1 MKKIVLSVLMLAVL
15 CTALFAETD
24 DLLLSGQPIYYGEEQ
39 FIQRISERCEGREPV
54 GLVLTG
60 GSARALAH
68 IGVLKYLEEH
78 EIVPDYIIS
87 NSMGSIIAM
96 TYAAGMSPDQILRL
110 VTSFDLGTLFDLSL
124 PFGRGLLATDG
135 LESLVASILGDDLR
149 LENLDI
155 PVMIVSEDLVTKRQI
170 RICSGDFYT
179 VFTASYALP
188 VYFTPVKFE
197 EHLLTDG
204 GIANIAPLEA
214 AYDYGKNNIIAST
227 FYSGKSTDLRNPI
240 TVLNTAIDIGKRR
253 QGVEEILAH
262 PEAIWIRCDV
272 EDFSFMEFASGS
284 LMAER
289 GYESSAQ
296 HEAELKRFAAFAS
309 KLSDSTVLKREAFQE
324 RIEKTEEKWMGQ
336 NHLRLH
342 RPVSYPSLR
351 FENSLSGLLAGYKYG
366 VGNLEVFA
374 GAGFSFRINS
384 RTPLFRV
391 KADVSLRLWPTS
403 NSFLDVDF
411 TYLPWK
417 EFVAS
422 ERFEYAILAKAE
434 SRVSIGESVSWSGTT
449 KALTIRAYADTDIH
463 LGSSGLLDVDGGF
476 CMEGSN
482 PGLELDLSWSSNLPS
497 ADIGYAVKAEGFY
510 FFKPQDYSITAQA
523 RLFWRNMEFRPTF
536 AEMVLMSDV
545 RLGVFGQYTY
555 AKGAVETDIIAGA
568 FLSAD
573 TNLLG
578 LMRIPADLML
588 GWDFLYDKFYFA
600 LSLGK

>member
-1 MKKIVLSVLMLAVL
+1 MKKVVLSVLMLALV
-15 CTALFAETD
+15 CTALFAQTD
-24 DLLLSGQPIYYGEEQ
+24 DLLLSGQPIFYGEEQ
-39 FIQRISERCEGREPV
+39 FIQRINERCEGREPV

-78 EIVPDYIIS
+78 GIVPDYIIS

-110 VTSFDLGTLFDLSL
+110 CTAFDLGTLFDLSL

-135 LESLVASILGDDLR
+135 LESLVASILGEKLR
-149 LENLDI
+149 LEDLDI

-188 VYFTPVKFE
+188 VYFTPIKFE
-197 EHLLTDG
+197 DHLLTDG

-253 QGVEEILAH
+253 QGMEEILAH

-289 GYESSAQ
+289 GYESSAE
-296 HEAELKRFAAFAS
+296 HEKELEKFAAFAS
-309 KLSDSTVLKREAFQE
+309 KLSEEAVEKREVYQAK
-324 RIEKTEEKWMGQ
+324 IEKTEKKWIGQ
-336 NHLRLH
+336 HHLGLH
-342 RPVSYPSLR
+342 RPASYPSIR

-366 VGNLEVFA
+366 IGNLEVFA

-384 RTPLFRV
+384 RMPLFRV

-403 NSFLDVDF
+403 NSILDVDF

-417 EFVAS
+417 DFVAS
-422 ERFEYAILAKAE
+422 ERFEYAVLAKPE
-434 SRVSIGESVSWSGTT
+434 SRVSIGESVSWSGST
-449 KALTIRAYADTDIH
+449 KVLTIKVYANTDIK
-463 LGSSGLLDVDGGF
+463 LGSSGLLDADGGLWI
-476 CMEGSN
+476 EGGNS
-482 PGLELDLSWSSNLPS
+482 GVELDLSWSSNLPS
-497 ADIGYAVKAEGFY
+497 ANIGYAVKAEGFY
-510 FFKPQDYSITAQA
+510 FFNPKNYSITAQA
-523 RLFWRNMEFRPTF
+523 RLFWRNMDYRPTF

-555 AKGAVETDIIAGA
+555 AKDALGTDIIAGA

>member
-1 MKKIVLSVLMLAVL
+1 MKRFVLSVLMLAFV
-15 CTALFAETD
+15 CTALFAQTD

-39 FIQRISERCEGREPV
+39 FIQRIAERCEGREPV

-78 EIVPDYIIS
+78 GIVPDYIIS

-96 TYAAGMSPDQILRL
+96 TYAAGMSPDQILRIC
-110 VTSFDLGTLFDLSL
+110 TSFDLGTLFDLSL

-135 LESLVASILGDDLR
+135 LESLVASILGEDLR
-149 LENLDI
+149 LEDLDI

-197 EHLLTDG
+197 DHLLTDG

-227 FYSGKSTDLRNPI
+227 FYSGKSTNLGNPI

-253 QGVEEILAH
+253 QGMEEILAH
-262 PEAIWIRCDV
+262 PEAVWIRCNV

-289 GYESSAQ
+289 GYESSAV
-296 HEAELKRFAAFAS
+296 HEAELEKFAAFAS
-309 KLSDSTVLKREAFQE
+309 KLTDETIAKREVFQE
-324 RIEKTEEKWMGQ
+324 TIEKTENKWMGQ
-336 NHLRLH
+336 YHLRLH
-342 RPVSYPSLR
+342 RPTSYSSLR

-366 VGNLEVFA
+366 IGNLEVFA
-374 GAGFSFRINS
+374 GAGFSFNINS

-403 NSFLDVDF
+403 RSILDIDF
-411 TYLPWK
+411 SYLPWK
-417 EFVAS
+417 DFVAS
-422 ERFEYAILAKAE
+422 ERFEYAVVAKPE
-434 SRVSIGESVSWSGTT
+434 TRLSVGESISWAGST
-449 KALTIRAYADTDIH
+449 KVLTIKVYADTDIK
-463 LGSSGLLDVDGGF
+463 LGSTGLLDADGGLWI
-476 CMEGSN
+476 EGGNS
-482 PGLELDLSWSSNLPS
+482 GVQLDLSWSSNLPS
-497 ADIGYAVKAEGFY
+497 ANIGYAVKAESFY
-510 FFKPQDYSITAQA
+510 FFNPQDYSVTAQA
-523 RLFWRNMEFRPTF
+523 RLFWRNMDFRPTF
-536 AEMVLMSDV
+536 AEMVLMSDI
-545 RLGVFGQYTY
+545 RIGVFGQYTY
-555 AKGAVETDIIAGA
+555 AKENIGTDIIAGA